1 MSLLY
6 FFWCTPREITA
17 GDPYG
22 ACDWLITR
30 EMAVSIVLNK
40 ACSSSISREGSFCET
55 FLPSSW
61 ESDFVRAFRMSKRG
75 KGHFSDVIYGTIV
88 LSEYRTNIELIV
100 VPPALLLLTNGR
112 YFFLIEMTSTHRSV
126 LRITG
131 GKIKG

>member
-1 MSLLY
+1 M
-6 FFWCTPREITA
+6 
-17 GDPYG
+17 GV
-22 ACDWLITR
+22 CDWLITR

-55 FLPSSW
+55 FLPCSL

-75 KGHFSDVIYGTIV
+75 KGHFSDVIYETIV
-88 LSEYRTNIELIV
+88 LSEYRTNIELNV